1 MPMDAMVTAVIETS
15 LNQLLALDKQSPER
29 LRKLTGKVLKLELRE
44 LKPLWF
50 VFSERRLDVLARFE
64 GEADAVLSLS
74 LTALGL
80 LKEPSALT
88 RYIRE
93 EKLDLSGD
101 PQLVQAFSALLGEL
115 DIDWEEELSRYTGDV
130 LAHTLLRG
138 ASQARRLLG
147 RELCRSQR
155 QLAARLGVD
164 IGYQSRPNFATYQR
178 VREMVSAFRASSA
191 VAHGQNYI
199 TTQAVMYCAL

>member
-29 LRKLTGKVLKLELRE
+29 LRKLAGKVLKLELRE

-50 VFSERRLDVLARFE
+50 VFSERRLDVLAQFE

-80 LKEPSALT
+80 LKDPSSLT

-93 EKLDLSGD
+93 ERLDLSGD

-115 DIDWEEELSRYTGDV
+115 DID
-130 LAHTLLRG
+130 
-138 ASQARRLLG
+138 
-147 RELCRSQR
+147 
-155 QLAARLGVD
+155 
-164 IGYQSRPNFATYQR
+164 
-178 VREMVSAFRASSA
+178 
-191 VAHGQNYI
+191 
-199 TTQAVMYCAL
+199 

>member
-15 LNQLLALDKQSPER
+15 LNQLLTLDKQSPER
-29 LRKLTGKVLKLELRE
+29 LRKLAGKVLKLELRE

-50 VFSERRLDVLARFE
+50 VFSDRRLDVLARYE

-130 LAHTLLRG
+130 LAHTLCSG
-138 ASQARRLLG
+138 ARQARRLVG

-155 QLAARLGVD
+155 QLAEYLTEEARLAPGPLEVASFND
-164 IGYQSRPNFATYQR
+164 DVEVLAQQLKAVELRLARLEQQ
-178 VREMVSAFRASSA
+178 VS
-191 VAHGQNYI
+191 
-199 TTQAVMYCAL
+199 

>member
-15 LNQLLALDKQSPER
+15 LNRLLELDKQSPER

-50 VFSERRLDVLARFE
+50 VFSDRRLDVLARYE

-74 LTALGL
+74 LTALSL
-80 LKEPSALT
+80 LKDPSALT

-101 PQLVQAFSALLGEL
+101 PQLVQAFSVLLGEL

-130 LAHTLLRG
+130 MAHTLLRG
-138 ASQARRLLG
+138 ARQARSLVG

-155 QLAARLGVD
+155 QLAEYLTEEIRLAPGPLEVASFNDDVEVLAQQLKAVELRLARFEQQV
-164 IGYQSRPNFATYQR
+164 T
-178 VREMVSAFRASSA
+178 
-191 VAHGQNYI
+191 
-199 TTQAVMYCAL
+199 

>member
-15 LNQLLALDKQSPER
+15 LNRLLELDKQSPER
-29 LRKLTGKVLKLELRE
+29 LRKLAGKVLKLELRE

-50 VFSERRLDVLARFE
+50 VFSGHRLDVLAKFE
-64 GEADAVLSLS
+64 GEADVVLSLS

-80 LKEPSALT
+80 LKDPSALT

-101 PQLVQAFSALLGEL
+101 PQLVQAFSVLLGEL

-138 ASQARRLLG
+138 ARQARRLLG

-155 QLAARLGVD
+155 QLAEYLTEEIRLAPGPLEVASFNDDVELLAQQMKAVELRLAR
-164 IGYQSRPNFATYQR
+164 FEQR
-178 VREMVSAFRASSA
+178 VA
-191 VAHGQNYI
+191 
-199 TTQAVMYCAL
+199 